1 MPAGNL
7 VCGNRSYRIW
17 ISPPLFL
24 CSFVLPSHSL
34 PSRLRSRIGFHGRD
48 HLKYHPH
55 LSHLCPIALTPAY
68 CLPAIA
74 GQCPLPIKHVYHP
87 LLPLLA
93 SSRSPPPGHFPR
105 KPRQFF
111 TAGIYYPPIH
121 FPIHFFPLL
130 PGNASPNNTPAA
142 SHIFPQAFS
151 YTGACA
157 FSPCCVISK

>member
-1 MPAGNL
+1 MDHVMPAGNL

-17 ISPPLFL
+17 NSPPLFL

-74 GQCPLPIKHVYHP
+74 GQCPQPIKHIYHP
-87 LLPLLA
+87 YRCPHLA
-93 SSRSPPPGHFPR
+93 SSRLHLVFWTTFHESASDLRDRPLSFPN
-105 KPRQFF
+105 PVLFF
-111 TAGIYYPPIH
+111 SH
-121 FPIHFFPLL
+121 
-130 PGNASPNNTPAA
+130 ASANDISEA
-142 SHIFPQAFS
+142 SHLLPQAFS
-151 YTGACA
+151 CKGARVSTDDSLFA
-157 FSPCCVISK
+157 

>member
-1 MPAGNL
+1 MAYRRSVDHVMPAGNL

-74 GQCPLPIKHVYHP
+74 GQCPQPIKHIYHP
-87 LLPLLA
+87 YRCPHLA
-93 SSRSPPPGHFPR
+93 SSRLHLVFWAAFYEKRVRSSRQALIIPQSSLALQSCLPKQHLRGLAPPPSSF
-105 KPRQFF
+105 
-111 TAGIYYPPIH
+111 
-121 FPIHFFPLL
+121 LM
-130 PGNASPNNTPAA
+130 
-142 SHIFPQAFS
+142 
-151 YTGACA
+151 
-157 FSPCCVISK
+157 